1 MVSSISYSI
10 VLSMTLLQNS
20 TLWVGSIW
28 QCSPRIRFAIVWSE
42 ARISQKTSLPQE
54 LNSHLYCAHAAKL
67 LQVSGTMVKARWE
80 SGNLMSHARIRKSI
94 IHLSWWCKN
103 RQVLEKDNMGQQILS
118 VLSQDRFL
126 IPNKVISFVTTWYDL
141 QQKWVRCKHMWTR
154 YSSHGTW
161 TRISYACRNIAP
173 DSPYGHTKN
182 AIWSSYF
189 RK

>member
-1 MVSSISYSI
+1 MDSSISHPIS
-10 VLSMTLLQNS
+10 LSTAWDI

-28 QCSPRIRFAIVWSE
+28 QCIPRIRSATGWSE

-54 LNSHLYCAHAAKL
+54 LNSHLYCEHAAKL

-80 SGNLMSHARIRKSI
+80 SGNLTSHARIRKSV

-103 RQVLEKDNMGQQILS
+103 RQVLEKDNMGQQILL
-118 VLSQDRFL
+118 VFKKARFL
-126 IPNKVISFVTTWYDL
+126 IPDKVISFVTTWYAL

-161 TRISYACRNIAP
+161 TRISYDCRNIAL
-173 DSPYGHTKN
+173 DST
-182 AIWSSYF
+182 
-189 RK
+189 